1 LEQRFAALFGK
12 KGAFFHNSGSA
23 SLLSGLYA
31 LGADE
36 NSVVAISASG
46 FVASLNALY
55 HRRSRPIFL
64 PSSESTLV
72 TDADARQ
79 WVDEDVDILLVT
91 QFLGNVID
99 IDALLEAVKPAALHE
114 DASQAFGSKLRGKY
128 VGSRGD
134 VASFA
139 GSERKL
145 FGAGHGGI
153 NLYDDEEI
161 GERMRVLAHH
171 GKGQTQ
177 FGDVPGFNFRGGE
190 LEAVLAMASMDRFEE
205 KSRARVESANAFK
218 QPLVEAG
225 ISVAEPPPDLDCS
238 VVWFDTG
245 IILPE
250 YWDGHRNWL
259 VEALKMEGVPGW
271 YYPALIEMPWVR
283 PWMESMHWWGD
294 RESELLDRE
303 RRLWNRVF
311 VVGSQMS
318 VEDSRR
324 CGEIVAELLTSGN
337 GA

>member
-1 LEQRFAALFGK
+1 ARLAINGGRLPRPLPTEDTGVIREAAEAVADVVRSGRTNYWRGGPRAKALEQRFAAFFEK

-23 SLLSGLYA
+23 SLLTGLYA

-36 NSVVAISASG
+36 NSVVAISSSG

-64 PSSESTLV
+64 PTSESTLV
-72 TDADARQ
+72 TDTDVRS

-134 VASFA
+134 VSSFA

-161 GERMRVLAHH
+161 GERMRVMAHH

-190 LEAVLAMASMDRFEE
+190 LEAVLAMASLDRFEE
-205 KSRARVESANAFK
+205 KCRARVESAKAFR
-218 QPLVEAG
+218 QPILEAG
-225 ISVAEPPPDLDCS
+225 ISVAEPPPGVDCS
-238 VVWFDTG
+238 VVWFDTA

-250 YWDGHRNWL
+250 SWDGHRNWL
-259 VEALKMEGVPGW
+259 VEALKM
-271 YYPALIEMPWVR
+271 
-283 PWMESMHWWGD
+283 
-294 RESELLDRE
+294 
-303 RRLWNRVF
+303 
-311 VVGSQMS
+311 
-318 VEDSRR
+318 
-324 CGEIVAELLTSGN
+324 
-337 GA
+337 